1 MKALFAALALLAL
14 CTWVSAQIVLPGGGS
29 SGSTPCS
36 AFGTTSGTCAQGN
49 DSRITGALQTSSLGT
64 GVQTA
69 LGNATNASGGPV
81 VAATGCTSWTPT
93 DQSGASLTFTSV
105 SAQYCVY
112 GNLVFAYGTLTY
124 PTTASTANA
133 TISLPVAVPNQSYA
147 VVVGTAGGSISTVA
161 FIRTVQNTSTAN
173 IVGTAQVVA
182 ENVTL
187 STLTLHF
194 FLVYPV
200 S

>member
-1 MKALFAALALLAL
+1 MKHIIITASLLFSSVALAAP
-14 CTWVSAQIVLPGGGS
+14 IGPGNGS
-29 SGSTPCS
+29 
-36 AFGTTSGTCAQGN
+36 
-49 DSRITGALQTSSLGT
+49 GA
-64 GVQTA
+64 VQTVIA
-69 LGNATNASGGPV
+69 
-81 VAATGCTSWTPT
+81 CTSWTPT

-147 VVVGTAGGSISTVA
+147 VVVGIAGGSINTVA

-194 FLVYPV
+194 FLVYPA